1 MDDDLP
7 MGNCGA
13 GSGTGSCPEESGNVP
28 AGLPCTVSANC
39 EGELACIAP
48 FIDDDVGEFVCSAT
62 CIGLEDEAWWCLD
75 ASACCDAA
83 AICTPRGLCML
94 DVSVDD
100 TAGSGDSTDA
110 TTMIASDD
118 ATTMI
123 ASEGSTSASGSG
135 SSGDASTGDA
145 TTSTTGGT

>member
-1 MDDDLP
+1 MPCRSITSIEKRIARSSHAQTRGIPLEFGYRVGMRLGFLCVGALLSSACAADASGAGEGDFMDDDLP

-13 GSGTGSCPEESGNVP
+13 GSGTGSCPEDSGNVP

-48 FIDDDVGEFVCSAT
+48 FIDDDVGDFVCSAT

-83 AICTPRGLCML
+83 AI
-94 DVSVDD
+94 
-100 TAGSGDSTDA
+100 
-110 TTMIASDD
+110 
-118 ATTMI
+118 
-123 ASEGSTSASGSG
+123 
-135 SSGDASTGDA
+135 
-145 TTSTTGGT
+145 